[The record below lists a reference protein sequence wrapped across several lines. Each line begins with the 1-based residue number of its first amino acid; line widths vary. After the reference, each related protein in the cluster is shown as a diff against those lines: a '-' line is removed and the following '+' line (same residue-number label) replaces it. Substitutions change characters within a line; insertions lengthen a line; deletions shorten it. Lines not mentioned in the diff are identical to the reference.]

1 MLDEVEREMY
11 KQKLM
16 IEITHF
22 KEREHMYAEKRQEL
36 LELELQFRKNQKS
49 QVKSREQA
57 VDKGET
63 TNMLLEGM
71 TAKLN
76 EQQRKCDMQRGAV
89 LDLCEKTQEIQDRIT
104 QRRQEVDEMRRA
116 IETQAARGR
125 ELQAQADHMAIS
137 NKQLQTEITDKQ
149 NDLHGAKEIKKQRE
163 VAGWEAED
171 RLRNLKNHVFEA
183 EQKLTDAKK
192 EE

>member
-1 MLDEVEREMY
+1 
-11 KQKLM
+11 
-16 IEITHF
+16 
-22 KEREHMYAEKRQEL
+22 
-36 LELELQFRKNQKS
+36 
-49 QVKSREQA
+49 
-57 VDKGET
+57 
-63 TNMLLEGM
+63 
-71 TAKLN
+71 
-76 EQQRKCDMQRGAV
+76 
-89 LDLCEKTQEIQDRIT
+89 
-104 QRRQEVDEMRRA
+104 
-116 IETQAARGR
+116 
-125 ELQAQADHMAIS
+125 MAIS